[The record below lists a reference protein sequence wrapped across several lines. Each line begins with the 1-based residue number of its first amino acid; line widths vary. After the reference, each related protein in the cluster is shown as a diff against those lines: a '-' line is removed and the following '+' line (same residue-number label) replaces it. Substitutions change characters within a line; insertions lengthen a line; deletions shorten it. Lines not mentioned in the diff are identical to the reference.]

1 MADHSQ
7 IDDLALL
14 DAAVTLTSRRVNV
27 HVHDA
32 YEVAT
37 GRAPTPQDAVELRM
51 VVLRLERDGLVRS
64 SADGFVEPT
73 PDGRTAAEL
82 RRLERRTRLSPR
94 RAG

>member
-1 MADHSQ
+1 MADRP

-14 DAAVTLTSRRVNV
+14 DAAVVLTSRRVNV

-32 YEVAT
+32 FEVLT
-37 GRAPTPQDAVELRM
+37 GGPPTAEDAVELRLA
-51 VVLRLERDGLVRS
+51 VLRLERDGLVRS

-82 RRLERRTRLSPR
+82 RGVERRSRLSPR

>member
-1 MADHSQ
+1 MDE
-7 IDDLALL
+7 LALL
-14 DAAVTLTSRRVNV
+14 DAAVALTTRRVNV

-32 YEVAT
+32 FEVLT
-37 GRAPTPQDAVELRM
+37 GRAPSPEDVVELRLA
-51 VVLRLERDGLVRS
+51 VLRLERDGLLRS

-82 RRLERRTRLSPR
+82 RSVQRRSRFAPR